1 MKCEWDKLLAIL
13 PPDLREP
20 VDRLG
25 KEELQELRLRK
36 GQCPQLILG
45 NCEKLLQR
53 LVTTEDILH
62 VINTASRYSPWAAS
76 GLGMGYITAPGGHR
90 IGICGEAVVK
100 EGKVTGIR
108 NPSSLCI
115 RVARCFPGIAGHA
128 GEKPG
133 NILIAGPP
141 GTGKTTLLRDLIRQI
156 SDRQSGAVVV
166 VDERGE
172 LFPEGCG
179 FPVGKHTDVLTGC
192 GKPAGIDMALKTM
205 GPSVIA
211 VDEITSEADCDALGQ
226 AVWCGVRLIATVHA
240 SGKEDLSGRRIYR
253 RLLESGHFDRLL
265 VLRQDKS
272 WTEERMYTCKFNGSE
287 PR

>member
-1 MKCEWDKLLAIL
+1 MSCQWQLFLKLL
-13 PPDLREP
+13 PPWLREP

-166 VDERGE
+166 IYNLLHT
-172 LFPEGCG
+172 LFP
-179 FPVGKHTDVLTGC
+179 TDKKLLPC
-192 GKPAGIDMALKTM
+192 F
-205 GPSVIA
+205 
-211 VDEITSEADCDALGQ
+211 
-226 AVWCGVRLIATVHA
+226 A
-240 SGKEDLSGRRIYR
+240 SAI
-253 RLLESGHFDRLL
+253 
-265 VLRQDKS
+265 
-272 WTEERMYTCKFNGSE
+272 
-287 PR
+287 